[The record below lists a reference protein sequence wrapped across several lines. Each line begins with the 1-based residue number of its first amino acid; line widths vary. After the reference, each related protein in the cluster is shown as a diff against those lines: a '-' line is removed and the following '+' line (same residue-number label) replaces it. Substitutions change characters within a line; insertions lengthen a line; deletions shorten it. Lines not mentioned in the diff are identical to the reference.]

1 MEELSTI
8 FGNVGILVAALA
20 GGISLVM
27 FGFAG
32 IQYMTAQGDPQG
44 MSRAKMS
51 VIGAVVGLAIAGLAF
66 VMPGVISR
74 LIIEPAGG
82 ERIVADS
89 TTDCDQLLRN
99 QLVFQRGASTF
110 GRMNEVIRQIQAQR
124 DDCVSELWNPA
135 AMDLAAT
142 PTANDCFGTTAPGRD
157 YASPLAVKVGDLTV
171 PRTLYGGFTT
181 NDDVRHTSGRDSDNN
196 IIVYWHNGTSGNPP
210 ADKREVLA
218 LRLQAEQLG
227 PELLADSEPTLPACP
242 ATLSGESA
250 GQASTGGNAGVPP
263 RTWMGQPTAS
273 SKSLQNRGGVRRKP
287 RPGTKNLDLR
297 THARRDHDRK
307 NSERPG

>member
-66 VMPGVISR
+66 VMPTIISR

-82 ERIVADS
+82 ERIVSDS
-89 TTDCDQLLRN
+89 TTDCDQLLKN
-99 QLVFQRGASTF
+99 QLVFQRGASTA

-124 DDCVSELWNPA
+124 DDCVSELWNPQA
-135 AMDLAAT
+135 QDLSG
-142 PTANDCFGTTAPGRD
+142 PTGQHADSCFGATVPKYTTTLT
-157 YASPLAVKVGDLTV
+157 SKVGDLTV
-171 PRTLYGGFTT
+171 PRTLYTGFDTA
-181 NDDVRHTSGRDSDNN
+181 NDTARLTSGRDSDNN
-196 IIVYWHNGTSGNPP
+196 IIVYWHNGASTPVSRPP
-210 ADKREVLA
+210 ADNASCWMYVS
-218 LRLQAEQLG
+218 RLNNWDE
-227 PELLADSEPTLPACP
+227 
-242 ATLSGESA
+242 
-250 GQASTGGNAGVPP
+250 NY
-263 RTWMGQPTAS
+263 
-273 SKSLQNRGGVRRKP
+273 
-287 RPGTKNLDLR
+287 
-297 THARRDHDRK
+297 
-307 NSERPG
+307 

>member
-66 VMPGVISR
+66 VMPGIISR

-82 ERIVADS
+82 E
-89 TTDCDQLLRN
+89 TDRGGRDHRLRPASLKN
-99 QLVFQRGASTF
+99 QLVFQRGASTAT
-110 GRMNEVIRQIQAQR
+110 RMNEVIRQIQAQR
-124 DDCVSELWNPA
+124 DDCVSELWNPQ
-135 AMDLAAT
+135 
-142 PTANDCFGTTAPGRD
+142 ANDGTSALSTGCYSQTALPTYEQGGV
-157 YASPLAVKVGDLTV
+157 PLVEKIGDLTI
-171 PRTLYGGFTT
+171 PRTLYSGF
-181 NDDVRHTSGRDSDNN
+181 NPGSEVRGTSGRDSDNN
-196 IIVYWHNGTSGNPP
+196 IIVYWDTNDTTS
-210 ADKREVLA
+210 RQLHVLA

-227 PELLADSEPTLPACP
+227 PELLA
-242 ATLSGESA
+242 
-250 GQASTGGNAGVPP
+250 
-263 RTWMGQPTAS
+263 
-273 SKSLQNRGGVRRKP
+273 RGRKP
-287 RPGTKNLDLR
+287 TFQSG
-297 THARRDHDRK
+297 
-307 NSERPG
+307 

>member
-66 VMPGVISR
+66 VMPGIISR

-82 ERIVADS
+82 ERIVADA
-89 TTDCDQLLRN
+89 TTDCDQLLKN
-99 QLVFQRGASTF
+99 QLVFQRGASTA

-124 DDCVSELWNPA
+124 DDCVSELWNPEA
-135 AMDLAAT
+135 VDAPHWDDGCFT
-142 PTANDCFGTTAPGRD
+142 NDPI
-157 YASPLAVKVGDLTV
+157 YQSPLAVKIGDLTV
-171 PRTLYGGFTT
+171 PRTLYTGFTPSSDT
-181 NDDVRHTSGRDSDNN
+181 VRTTSGRDSDNN
-196 IIVYWHNGTSGNPP
+196 IIVYWHNGDTTRTGVSP
-210 ADKREVLA
+210 ADNSNCWLYVS
-218 LRLQAEQLG
+218 RLNNWDE
-227 PELLADSEPTLPACP
+227 
-242 ATLSGESA
+242 
-250 GQASTGGNAGVPP
+250 NY
-263 RTWMGQPTAS
+263 
-273 SKSLQNRGGVRRKP
+273 
-287 RPGTKNLDLR
+287 
-297 THARRDHDRK
+297 
-307 NSERPG
+307 